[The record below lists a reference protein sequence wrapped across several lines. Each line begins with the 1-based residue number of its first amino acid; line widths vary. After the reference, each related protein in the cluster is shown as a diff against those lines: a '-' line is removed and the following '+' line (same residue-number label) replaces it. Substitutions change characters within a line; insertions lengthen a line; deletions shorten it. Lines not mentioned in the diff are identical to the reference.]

1 MTKVV
6 KDSQSN
12 SAAATFSTCEC
23 QTRCLGSGY
32 EFVAGHGRAVGPGPG
47 LRRADR
53 ACEQRLWAQSDT
65 QIIERVQAALRV
77 KAQADAVLLA
87 TIGEVEARGLAR
99 SRGASST
106 RAWLPAAHRPDP
118 AEALMLVRTAASLRA
133 GFEETGV
140 ALAAGQVNLGQARVV
155 IRSVTDLPADL
166 DPCLATAAET
176 LMIGH
181 CQTFDPSSLALIGRR
196 LAECIDPDG
205 TQARDEKKLPE
216 LEKTAHGKRGL
227 TISPDKTG
235 AGGMSAVTSTLRA
248 RRSSPPPW
256 TGCPR
261 RSWTPPPER
270 RTPAVRRSAATTP

>member
-1 MTKVV
+1 M
-6 KDSQSN
+6 
-12 SAAATFSTCEC
+12 
-23 QTRCLGSGY
+23 
-32 EFVAGHGRAVGPGPG
+32 
-47 LRRADR
+47 
-53 ACEQRLWAQSDT
+53 
-65 QIIERVQAALRV
+65 QAALRV

-106 RAWLPAAHRPDP
+106 RAWLHAAHRLDP
-118 AEALMLVRTAASLRA
+118 AEASMLVRTAASLRA

-235 AGGMSAVTSTLRA
+235 AGRYVRGYLDTEGAAIITAALDGLSAPILDTAAGAKDTRSPA
-248 RRSSPPPW
+248 QRRHDALIELGRRQLQSGQLPATGGINPGSSSPS
-256 TGCPR
+256 R
-261 RSWTPPPER
+261 RAPC
-270 RTPAVRRSAATTP
+270 RTLPAQDG